1 MSSLLRRT
9 ASVLLT
15 TVIVALVVYSAVQ
28 LGTRAFADPVEVA
41 SGAGAGSQATA
52 AQTTTS
58 TTRATTASTAGATA
72 TSTQAA
78 HATTTTTL
86 NSTTTG
92 QTESATLV
100 CPRTGCTASSCHA
113 TDPSAPGGRK

>member
-28 LGTRAFADPVEVA
+28 LGGRAIADPVEIA
-41 SGAGAGSQATA
+41 SSAGAGTQTTA
-52 AQTTTS
+52 AQTASSTAKATTTS
-58 TTRATTASTAGATA
+58 ITGATA

-78 HATTTTTL
+78 HATTTTTPS
-86 NSTTTG
+86 STTTG

-100 CPRTGCTASSCHA
+100 CPRTGCAASSCHA

>member
-28 LGTRAFADPVEVA
+28 LGSRAIADPVEIA
-41 SGAGAGSQATA
+41 SSAGAGTQTTA
-52 AQTTTS
+52 AQTATSTADTTTS
-58 TTRATTASTAGATA
+58 TTGATA

-100 CPRTGCTASSCHA
+100 CPRTGCAASSCHA

>member
-1 MSSLLRRT
+1 MSNLLRRI

-28 LGTRAFADPVEVA
+28 LGSRAFADPVEVA
-41 SGAGAGSQATA
+41 SSAGAGTQTTA
-52 AQTTTS
+52 AQTATS
-58 TTRATTASTAGATA
+58 TSGVAA

-78 HATTTTTL
+78 HSTTTTSL
-86 NSTTTG
+86 NAAAPS

-100 CPRTGCTASSCHA
+100 CPRTGCTAGGCHA